1 MQFISKIICVSIGI
15 ATIIS
20 CGSPK
25 SNDEV
30 STPTENIEVKQAEQ
44 VWEEFEIRATGNTMQ
59 DMAFSVKN
67 ITVKEGASVRIKLIN
82 EGSDPAMIHNI
93 VFVNY
98 GTRKDMALKAV
109 EAGPEYEFV
118 PQDDNVIAASPMA
131 GPGETVILEFKA
143 PEKNN
148 YEFFCSYPGHANM
161 MRGYFFVK

>member
-1 MQFISKIICVSIGI
+1 MKKIACILFGV

-20 CGSPK
+20 CGNPNTK
-25 SNDEV
+25 EEP
-30 STPTENIEVKQAEQ
+30 STPTEKIDVNQAEE

-59 DMAFSVKN
+59 DMAFSMKN
-67 ITVKEGASVRIKLIN
+67 ITVKEGSWVRIRLIN

-98 GTRKDMALKAV
+98 GTRKDLALKAV
-109 EAGPEYEFV
+109 EAGPEYDFV

-131 GPGETVILEFKA
+131 GPGETVLLEFKA